1 MKNNNQRMIKKLQQV
16 LFNLYDFQNGELKLN
31 RKSQIVQDMIL
42 DIEEVEIELEI
53 VNDCEHIEEFVSR
66 MSKHSDLVKHFPND
80 KIDEIVRST
89 WNDYWEENR
98 P

>member
-1 MKNNNQRMIKKLQQV
+1 MSNVMKNNNQRMIKKLQQV

-53 VNDCEHIEEFVSR
+53 GNE
-66 MSKHSDLVKHFPND
+66 
-80 KIDEIVRST
+80 
-89 WNDYWEENR
+89 
-98 P
+98 

>member
-53 VNDCEHIEEFVSR
+53 GNE
-66 MSKHSDLVKHFPND
+66 
-80 KIDEIVRST
+80 
-89 WNDYWEENR
+89 
-98 P
+98 

>member
-1 MKNNNQRMIKKLQQV
+1 MMRNAMKNNNQRMIKKLQQV

-53 VNDCEHIEEFVSR
+53 VNE
-66 MSKHSDLVKHFPND
+66 
-80 KIDEIVRST
+80 
-89 WNDYWEENR
+89 
-98 P
+98 